1 MSSQNGQFILN
12 NIEKMYGENR
22 ALSSLSL
29 CIQKGERIALI
40 GPSGAGKSTLLNILA
55 MIILPDSGEY
65 WLDGK
70 AASQYKAGRMRSRKV
85 GIIRQQFDLV
95 PALPVIHN
103 VLAGRLG
110 EWGFL
115 KSLLSFFIPQDKIL
129 AIRALER
136 VGLLDKLYE
145 KTANL
150 SGGQQQRAALARLLV
165 QRPEIILAD
174 EPVASLDP
182 ARAEDII
189 AKLVQLVKE
198 ENQTLITSLHSVEL
212 AIKYFDRIIA
222 LKEGKLFFDHPTESV
237 TDAMLTDLY
246 QFMELNHD
254 ADNETSI
261 S

>member
-1 MSSQNGQFILN
+1 MESQSGQFILKE
-12 NIEKMYGENR
+12 IEKTYGENS

-29 CIQKGERIALI
+29 FIKKGERIALI

-55 MIILPDSGEY
+55 MMIQPDSGEY
-65 WLDGK
+65 LLDGK
-70 AASQYKAGRMRSRKV
+70 TAQQYKAGKTLSRKL

-115 KSLLSFFIPQDKIL
+115 KSLFSFFVPQDKNS
-129 AIRALER
+129 AVQALER
-136 VGLLDKLYE
+136 VGLLDKIYE

-150 SGGQQQRAALARLLV
+150 SGGQQQRVALARLLV
-165 QRPEIILAD
+165 QRPEVILAD

-182 ARAEDII
+182 ARADDII
-189 AKLVQLVKE
+189 SKLVQLVKE

-212 AIKYFDRIIA
+212 AKKYFDRIIA
-222 LKEGKLFFDHPTESV
+222 LREGKIFFDLPTAKVSEQ
-237 TDAMLTDLY
+237 MLTKLY
-246 QFMELNHD
+246 EIMELNED
-254 ADNETSI
+254 ANETSI
-261 S
+261 P

>member
-1 MSSQNGQFILN
+1 MSFQNEQFILK
-12 NIEKMYGENR
+12 NIEKRYGENR

-55 MIILPDSGEY
+55 MIIQPDAGEY
-65 WLDGK
+65 WLDGMSS
-70 AASQYKAGRMRSRKV
+70 SQYKAGKILARKL

-95 PALPVIHN
+95 PNLPVIHN

-110 EWGFL
+110 EWGFF
-115 KSLLSFFIPQDKIL
+115 KSVLSFFIPQDKNM

-136 VGLLDKLYE
+136 VGLLEKMYE

-150 SGGQQQRAALARLLV
+150 SGGQQQRIALARLLV

-182 ARAEDII
+182 ARADDII
-189 AKLVQLVKE
+189 SKLVQLAGE

-212 AIKYFDRIIA
+212 ATKYFDRIIA
-222 LKEGKLFFDHPTESV
+222 LREGKIFFDLPTNKV
-237 TDAMLTDLY
+237 TEHMLTDLY
-246 QFMELNHD
+246 NLMELRED
-254 ADNETSI
+254 AYEASI
-261 S
+261 P